1 VGKKTI
7 NILLANDHILLIN
20 GISSI
25 FEKHAPHIKI
35 IGEAENFIEVL
46 NILSHK
52 KADILMIDDIM
63 PYGDI
68 STLLPIVKEQ
78 YPELKIIINS
88 MCDNSV
94 SHVKKTIELVDGWVG
109 LYSNEQEYIKAVET
123 VYSGKHYFIKGFE
136 KEELAA

>member
-1 VGKKTI
+1 MGKKTI
-7 NILLANDHILLIN
+7 KILLANDHILLLN

-35 IGEAENFIEVL
+35 IGEVENFIEVL
-46 NILSHK
+46 NMLSHK

-63 PYGDI
+63 PFGDI
-68 STLLPIVKEQ
+68 LTFLPIVKEQ

-94 SHVKKTIELVDGWVG
+94 SHVKKTIEFVDGWVG
-109 LYSNEQEYIKAVET
+109 FYSNEYEFIEAVET
-123 VYSGKHYFIKGFE
+123 VYSGRHYFIKGF
-136 KEELAA
+136 KKDV